1 MPTAS
6 YNKYTAAIEPML
18 EGMNAGTDAWKVAL
32 ASTINAADTTFT
44 PGTTDLATAGGYTA
58 GGNAVSITSAA
69 QTAGTY
75 KLVLASPSVWTATGA
90 GFTFRYAILWD
101 STTST
106 PVAYWDYGSS
116 QAVAAG
122 ETVTVTLDATNG
134 VFQAT

>member
-6 YNKYTAAIEPML
+6 YVKYTAAIEPLL
-18 EGMNAGTDAWKVAL
+18 EGINAGTDTWKIAL
-32 ASTINAADTTFT
+32 ALTVNVADTTFT
-44 PGTTDLATAGGYTA
+44 AGTTDLATAGGYTA
-58 GGNAVSITSAA
+58 GGNTATITSAA

-75 KLVLASPSVWTATGA
+75 KLVLASPAVWTGSGA

-101 STTST
+101 ATTNT

-116 QAVAAG
+116 VTVASG
-122 ETVTVTLDATNG
+122 DTITVTLDATNG

>member
-1 MPTAS
+1 MPTAT

-18 EGMNAGTDAWKVAL
+18 EGMNAGTDAWYVAL

-44 PGTTDLATAGGYTA
+44 AGTTDLATGGGYTA
-58 GGNAVSITSAA
+58 GGKPVSTTSAA

-75 KLVLASPSVWTATGA
+75 KLVLARPSVWTATGA

-101 STTST
+101 STTNT

>member
-18 EGMNAGTDAWKVAL
+18 EGMNAGTDTWKIAL
-32 ASTINAADTTFT
+32 AATINAADTTFT

-58 GGNAVSITSAA
+58 GGNAATVSSAA
-69 QTAGTY
+69 QTGGTF

-101 STTST
+101 TTTST
-106 PVAYWDYGSS
+106 PVGYWDYGSS

>member
-32 ASTINAADTTFT
+32 AATINAADTTFIA
-44 PGTTDLATAGGYTA
+44 GTTDLATGGGYTA
-58 GGNAVSITSAA
+58 GGNSVTITSAS

-75 KLVLASPSVWTATGA
+75 KLVLTSPAVWTATGA
-90 GFTFRYAILWD
+90 GFTFRYAILLD
-101 STTST
+101 STTNT
-106 PVAYWDYGSS
+106 PVGYWDYGSS

-122 ETVTVTLDATNG
+122 DTVTVAFDPTNG
-134 VFQAT
+134 SFQAT